1 MFGRRPDGTLVR
13 DAVPLRRFMPFISP
27 RRNDSLVLFS
37 QELVVEEALRFVEQ
51 RNATR
56 PDDAPMTL
64 FHLILRSIA
73 KMFDERPRLNRFV
86 AGGRLWQRDG
96 IWMTFSAKKRFSD
109 EGELTTVKRRVDP
122 HASLDDWV
130 DHLLGGI
137 RDGKSEQK
145 TTSDKEV
152 DLLLRLPPPIV
163 RVLMGLVHLADA
175 FGLLPASMIESDPMY
190 SSVFVASLGSV
201 GLDAGYH
208 HLWEHG
214 TCPVFCVIGRIHE
227 GPDGR
232 RRAVLKWS
240 YDERTEDGLYC
251 AAGLERIRELIES
264 PQKLA

>member
-1 MFGRRPDGTLVR
+1 
-13 DAVPLRRFMPFISP
+13 
-27 RRNDSLVLFS
+27 
-37 QELVVEEALRFVEQ
+37 
-51 RNATR
+51 
-56 PDDAPMTL
+56 
-64 FHLILRSIA
+64 
-73 KMFDERPRLNRFV
+73 
-86 AGGRLWQRDG
+86 
-96 IWMTFSAKKRFSD
+96 MTFSAKKRFSD
-109 EGELTTVKRRVDP
+109 EGDLTTVKRRVDP

-175 FGLLPASMIESDPMY
+175 LGLLPASMIESDPMY
-190 SSVFVASLGSV
+190 SSVFVANLGSV

-232 RRAVLKWS
+232 RRTLLKLELRRAHRGRPLLRRRAGADS
-240 YDERTEDGLYC
+240 RADREPTE
-251 AAGLERIRELIES
+251 AGLAEPARSLTQDGVRR
-264 PQKLA
+264 PGRRDAALARRATEP